1 MFQAQ
6 RRIFSTFKR
15 HKAVSAE
22 NLYRH
27 LPFEESN
34 RERVDVAESLR
45 NPWPCRIRQKERT
58 KRRGGGCGGGW
69 VNISERFPVAL
80 ARARIEFVKLKAASL
95 R

>member
-6 RRIFSTFKR
+6 RRILSAFKR

-34 RERVDVAESLR
+34 RERVDVAQEPAESVAVPDPAER
-45 NPWPCRIRQKERT
+45 EERT
-58 KRRGGGCGGGW
+58 KRRGGGGGGW

-80 ARARIEFVKLKAASL
+80 RARALNS
-95 R
+95 

>member
-6 RRIFSTFKR
+6 RRIFSAFKR

-34 RERVDVAESLR
+34 RERVDVARACGISGRTGSGRKRGEPKEGAEVGEDGL
-45 NPWPCRIRQKERT
+45 IFQKD
-58 KRRGGGCGGGW
+58 
-69 VNISERFPVAL
+69 FL
-80 ARARIEFVKLKAASL
+80 
-95 R
+95 

>member
-6 RRIFSTFKR
+6 RKIFSALKR

-34 RERVDVAESLR
+34 RERVDVARACGISGRAGSGRKREPKEGAEVGEDGL
-45 NPWPCRIRQKERT
+45 IFQKD
-58 KRRGGGCGGGW
+58 
-69 VNISERFPVAL
+69 FL
-80 ARARIEFVKLKAASL
+80 
-95 R
+95 